1 MVCKSN
7 ELKMVLLFM
16 DYIFSCFFQM
26 LTSTTHGYRI
36 KTSLLRKY
44 FVSPSGA
51 VTCN

>member
-7 ELKMVLLFM
+7 ELKMILLFT
-16 DYIFSCFFQM
+16 DYIFHCFFR
-26 LTSTTHGYRI
+26 LFTGVTHGYRI
-36 KTSLLRKY
+36 KTNLLRKY